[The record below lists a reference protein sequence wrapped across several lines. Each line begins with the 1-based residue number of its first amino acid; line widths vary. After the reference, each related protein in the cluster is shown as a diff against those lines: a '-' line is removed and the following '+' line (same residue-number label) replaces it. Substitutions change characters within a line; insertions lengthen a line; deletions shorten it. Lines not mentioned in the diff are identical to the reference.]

1 MQLTVE
7 TGVFLLL
14 IAAAVAVLTSKLRLP
29 YTVGLVIAGI
39 VLAVLPFSPDVALT
53 KGLLFGVLLPPLIFE
68 GAFQL
73 DWQHL
78 RRDLPV
84 VTVLA
89 TAGVVV
95 AAAVTAAGM
104 HFFAGWPWTGALIF
118 GVLIAATDPVS
129 VIATFKEAKA
139 RGRLLLLIESESLF
153 NDGTAAVL
161 FAICLEFAQGRTFA
175 PWEIGLKLLYMVAG
189 SLTCGA
195 LVAGAVLLLPGRTD
209 DHQILFTAVTAYGS
223 FLLAEELALS
233 GVLATLVAGLM
244 LGNLGKLGMPGDRS
258 RETVQ
263 TFWDYAA
270 YVANSLVFLLI
281 GMRLA
286 HQNFFEGWRSLLLAI
301 VLVTAARAA
310 TVYPCCAIFGK
321 SELRVKW
328 QHQHVLFWGGLRGAL
343 ALALALAL
351 PPDIALRDSIITVSF
366 AVVAFSVFVQGLT
379 LGPLLRSSG
388 VARLDGAP
396 GDKEIG

>member
-1 MQLTVE
+1 
-7 TGVFLLL
+7 
-14 IAAAVAVLTSKLRLP
+14 
-29 YTVGLVIAGI
+29 
-39 VLAVLPFSPDVALT
+39 
-53 KGLLFGVLLPPLIFE
+53 
-68 GAFQL
+68 
-73 DWQHL
+73 
-78 RRDLPV
+78 
-84 VTVLA
+84 
-89 TAGVVV
+89 
-95 AAAVTAAGM
+95 
-104 HFFAGWPWTGALIF
+104 
-118 GVLIAATDPVS
+118 
-129 VIATFKEAKA
+129 
-139 RGRLLLLIESESLF
+139 
-153 NDGTAAVL
+153 
-161 FAICLEFAQGRTFA
+161 
-175 PWEIGLKLLYMVAG
+175 
-189 SLTCGA
+189 
-195 LVAGAVLLLPGRTD
+195 
-209 DHQILFTAVTAYGS
+209 
-223 FLLAEELALS
+223 
-233 GVLATLVAGLM
+233 
-244 LGNLGKLGMPGDRS
+244 MPGDRS

-366 AVVAFSVFVQGLT
+366 AVVACSVFVQGLT